1 MTYSTCIYSLGFLL
15 AGLSAFP
22 APAQPMFSAQ
32 ARAAGA
38 VSGAVVRLCAKS
50 QDNSFQN
57 LRVDL
62 TSRQN
67 LNHTYSGDVRWDG
80 AFEIRDVAE
89 GMYEAQVTNQFGGV
103 LKRTLFTVNTSGGGP
118 EIRLELPCAEKQA
131 GGNISL
137 RRLAHKPPK
146 KAVNALRKAGESQV
160 KGDLVA
166 WEKHLREAVKLDPEF
181 FEARNNLGAFLARA
195 SRNEEALHEF
205 RAALEIDPKSAPVLN
220 NISAVL
226 LNLRQPREAETFARK
241 ALAIDPLSPQ
251 GHYLLGVALVNQNRL
266 TEEAADHLRD
276 STPTFPKARQVEAA
290 VREHLRRQSGE

>member
-1 MTYSTCIYSLGFLL
+1 MTYSKCIYSLGFLL
-15 AGLSAFP
+15 TGLSAL
-22 APAQPMFSAQ
+22 PAQAQPLFSAQ

-38 VSGAVVRLCAKS
+38 VSGAVVRLCTAS

-57 LRVDL
+57 LRVEL

-67 LNHTYSGDVRWDG
+67 LNQTYSGDVRWDG
-80 AFEIRDVAE
+80 TFEIREVAE
-89 GMYEAQVTNQFGGV
+89 GMYEAQVTNQIGSV

-118 EIRLELPCAEKQA
+118 EIRLELPCSEKQPSGA
-131 GGNISL
+131 ISL

-146 KAVNALRKAGESQV
+146 SAVKALRKAGEAQV

-166 WEKHLREAVKLDPEF
+166 WEKHLREAVKQDPEY
-181 FEARNNLGAFLARA
+181 FEAHNNLGAFLARA
-195 SRNEEALHEF
+195 NRTEEALNEF
-205 RAALEIDPKSAPVLN
+205 RAALEIDPRSAPVLN
-220 NISAVL
+220 NISASM
-226 LNLRQPREAETFARK
+226 LNLHQPREAEEFARK

-251 GHYLLGVALVNQNRL
+251 GHYLLGVALVNQHRF

-276 STPTFPKARQVEAA
+276 STPTFPRARQVEAA